1 MAFRD
6 WSQTASDNDDADATI
21 NYLEGQSPASLNN
34 SARAAM
40 AALAVWRDLIDYG
53 TVSGG
58 TVGGSANAVTLTC
71 SPTVLAREAGRR
83 YLFKYTSTGTT
94 GAVTLVVDS
103 LTSGAIQYLGAALVS
118 GDIATGD
125 WVLVADDG
133 TNFQLLT
140 PPRFS
145 TFKLVSGLAADAS
158 PDATADYWLTYDA
171 SASLPKKV
179 LMNKLAATQ
188 AIQETGTSND
198 AYVTPGTQKFHPL
211 ATKAWCMFDGSTA
224 GTNAPTCGSGVT
236 SITRNAAGNYTA
248 NLAVTFSATTAFTMN
263 GWCRSVTAA
272 TGGHVSADPTD
283 AKTTT
288 TMQFRARRADTGA
301 AIDSPEIYV
310 EFKGDLA

>member
-145 TFKLVSGLAADAS
+145 TFKLVSGLTADATPDGAAD
-158 PDATADYWLTYDA
+158 YLLTYDT

-179 LMNKLAATQ
+179 LPNTLVATQ
-188 AIQETGTSND
+188 AQMETGTSND
-198 AYVTPGTQKFHPL
+198 VYVSPGRQKSHPL
-211 ATKAWCMFDGSTA
+211 HPKAWAMFDGSTA
-224 GTNAPTCGSGVT
+224 GTNAPTAGSGVT

-248 NLAVTFSATTAFTMN
+248 NLAITFSATTAYGMN
-263 GWCRSVTAA
+263 GWDRAGTAG
-272 TGGHVSADPTD
+272 TGAHISADPSDT
-283 AKTTT
+283 KTTT
-288 TMQFRARRADTGA
+288 AFQFRARRADNGA
-301 AIDSPEIYV
+301 AVDSTEIFI
-310 EFKGDLA
+310 EFFGDI